1 MISFNI
7 NFAFFLSY
15 SVAPALGFFSGAVGP
30 ILIAIASNTVEA
42 DEQGMCLYD
51 RSST

>member
-1 MISFNI
+1 MPGSRSHEFIYKFCN
-7 NFAFFLSY
+7 FLSY

-42 DEQGMCLYD
+42 DEQGMCL
-51 RSST
+51 